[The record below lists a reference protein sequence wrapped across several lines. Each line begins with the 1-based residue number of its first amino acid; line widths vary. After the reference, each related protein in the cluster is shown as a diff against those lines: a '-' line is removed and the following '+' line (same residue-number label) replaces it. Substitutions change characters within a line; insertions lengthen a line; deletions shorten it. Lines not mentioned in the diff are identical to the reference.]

1 MKTITKRFRAFFLL
15 LLCLTLVI
23 PPRIDSNAKSAQYNQ
38 AMKAYKTW
46 LGRNTVRVIGT
57 EGPLKGYYLTNITSK
72 TKYSPDK
79 ASNVKFALANID
91 SDGIPELIISVKK
104 NNRPLFGILT
114 FKNGRITR
122 VYSSNGLTYFGG
134 YFNGTG
140 YINMTSIESYC
151 KKSLYCQLNGTSIK
165 TMYYQSYK
173 RKLGDLDMYYGTGG
187 KLLSKSRYTKQVR
200 SATQGKAKTTL
211 VLHQNTAANRN
222 KFLK

>member
-1 MKTITKRFRAFFLL
+1 
-15 LLCLTLVI
+15 
-23 PPRIDSNAKSAQYNQ
+23 
-38 AMKAYKTW
+38 MKAYKTW

-57 EGPLKGYYLTNITSK
+57 EGPLNGYYLTSFTSK
-72 TKYSPDK
+72 KKYSPDK
-79 ASNVKFALANID
+79 ASDVKFALASID
-91 SDGIPELIISVKK
+91 GDSIPELIISVKK
-104 NNRPLFGILT
+104 DNRPLFGILT

-200 SATQGKAKTTL
+200 SATQGKAKITL